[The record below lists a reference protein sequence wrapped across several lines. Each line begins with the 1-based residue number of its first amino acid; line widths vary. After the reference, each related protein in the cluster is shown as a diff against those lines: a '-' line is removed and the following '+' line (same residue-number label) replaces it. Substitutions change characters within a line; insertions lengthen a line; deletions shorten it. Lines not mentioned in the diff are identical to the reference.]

1 MKQLRALAFAAITCT
16 WALFPSARAA
26 TLETEFVDLEFP
38 GQWTFR
44 TERDGVMA
52 VSEANEKVF
61 IRIATMPSDLSLGDK
76 RKMFENTHANMQ
88 RYLFDEPKKLKDIRF
103 IVPQTTT
110 SLPGSVTYS
119 EMVYGPEDATLLL
132 SVFTAV
138 HGYDFVIVLPEP
150 LPEANGLL
158 VVDQVRSALKNAKWK

>member
-1 MKQLRALAFAAITCT
+1 MKHLRALAFAAITCT

-38 GQWTFR
+38 GQWTFG
-44 TERDGVMA
+44 TNQNEVVA
-52 VSEANEKVF
+52 VSEANERVF
-61 IRIATMPSDLSLGDK
+61 IKVVTMPRGLSLGDK
-76 RKMFENTHANMQ
+76 RKMFENTQANMQ
-88 RYLFDEPKKLKDIRF
+88 RYLFDEPKKLKDVRF

-119 EMVYGPEDATLLL
+119 EMVYGPENATLLL
-132 SVFTAV
+132 AVFTAV
-138 HGYDFVIVLPEP
+138 HGYQLIIALPEP